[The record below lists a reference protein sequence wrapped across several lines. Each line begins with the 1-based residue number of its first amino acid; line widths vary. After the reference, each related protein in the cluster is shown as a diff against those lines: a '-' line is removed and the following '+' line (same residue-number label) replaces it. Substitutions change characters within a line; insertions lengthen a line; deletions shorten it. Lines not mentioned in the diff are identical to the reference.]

1 MFSVESQLSIEF
13 AEALLSKLLDPE
25 EKVRAAVCK
34 MYSQLD
40 YETALHHVS
49 DNQLQSV
56 AGRGVDKK
64 VKHNYLGNMVI
75 HHQIV
80 ALRPSGSI
88 SCRRQAVQSCVPR
101 NVRPARLVSAP
112 L

>member
-1 MFSVESQLSIEF
+1 MPIES

-49 DNQLQSV
+49 DTQLRAV

-64 VKHNYLGNMVI
+64 VKI
-75 HHQIV
+75 
-80 ALRPSGSI
+80 
-88 SCRRQAVQSCVPR
+88 
-101 NVRPARLVSAP
+101 RLYGEYSNSP
-112 L
+112 